1 METSTSP
8 TKNEAK
14 STRAASSHSSQLEID
29 RHYRPELKFTNF
41 AAQAPIVTKYVTSK
55 YLRNDA
61 SFFQRDEL
69 LKPRVFRE
77 KERERDS
84 KDEDMEDE
92 EEENREGSKVLVIHP
107 GSKNLRIGC
116 ASNAFPLIIPHVIAR
131 KLKIPN
137 DRSNKVKKDNK
148 ENADFM
154 EIDSGTNTNITAN
167 TIELL
172 KEGHQVNEETGKNA
186 IIESGGNGSATKEE
200 SSNENMSGSPS
211 SLANIDEFEQ
221 EEETRIKK
229 GIDEIK
235 KELKERMKIAKRRPV
250 ANASAQIASFNK
262 AVVPEIIPDHN
273 DPYKVEWT
281 RIDDGHDYYVGDKA
295 LRIPTPLTPYKLL
308 YPIQRGDL
316 NTRDYDSIK
325 AVIGDLETI
334 WTEVITEQLKI
345 KKKNFDKYSVIL
357 VIPDLFNRLSV
368 AEIVTMLLRYMG
380 FSRVFVQQE
389 AVCVTFGAG
398 MSMAC
403 VVDIG
408 AQTTSITCVE
418 DGMCIPDSR
427 IYLNY
432 GCDDITIFFLRL
444 LKRSRF
450 PYEEID
456 LNRSYDWMLAE
467 EMKERF
473 CTLNEAN
480 LTIQLYDFY
489 VRAPNEPTK
498 KYQIKTYD
506 EAIIA
511 PMLLLYPHIINFQK
525 KVNEFPTKFFTYAI
539 DDINEGNASTGPK
552 LSLITNPSQIRS
564 SSYTSPSPGPRDSP
578 LPSTPVRNE
587 PNTTTTGPSSPS
599 VFSSLSRNNIT
610 PMVDPVSTLPLDE
623 AIVQSINCSSTEERV
638 KKFYSSII
646 VVGGGGLIPGIN
658 AMLEDRLSSRPMPF
672 ADKLEVLSS
681 PRELDPRLLAWKGA
695 SVMSKLEI
703 VNESWINSREWGEL
717 GVRCLR
723 EKAMFAW

>member
-1 METSTSP
+1 MEASTSQA
-8 TKNEAK
+8 KAEAKSAK
-14 STRAASSHSSQLEID
+14 STRAASLHSSQLGID

-55 YLRNDA
+55 FLRHDV

-69 LKPRVFRE
+69 TKPRI
-77 KERERDS
+77 D
-84 KDEDMEDE
+84 
-92 EEENREGSKVLVIHP
+92 REGSKVLVIHP
-107 GSKNLRIGC
+107 GSKNLRIGR
-116 ASNAFPLIIPHVIAR
+116 ASNAFPLIVPHVIAR
-131 KLKIPN
+131 KLNIPN
-137 DRSNKVKKDNK
+137 DRNSRIKKENK
-148 ENADFM
+148 ENTDFM
-154 EIDSGTNTNITAN
+154 EIDSTTTN
-167 TIELL
+167 TIEPL
-172 KEGHQVNEETGKNA
+172 HQGNDESSKNVTTD
-186 IIESGGNGSATKEE
+186 GGGSNGSTVKEE
-200 SSNENMSGSPS
+200 SSNENTSGSPS
-211 SLANIDEFEQ
+211 SLANIDELEQ
-221 EEETRIKK
+221 EEEARIKK

-235 KELKERMKIAKRRPV
+235 KELKERMKAAKRRPV

-262 AVVPEIIPDHN
+262 LVVPEIIPDHN

-281 RIDDGHDYYVGDKA
+281 RIDDGHDYYIGEKA
-295 LRIPTPLTPYKLL
+295 LRIPTPLTPFKLL

-334 WTEVITEQLKI
+334 WTEVIIEQLKV

-368 AEIVTMLLRYMG
+368 TEMVTMLLRYMG

-418 DGMCIPDSR
+418 DGMCIPDS
-427 IYLNY
+427 
-432 GCDDITIFFLRL
+432 
-444 LKRSRF
+444 RSRF

-511 PMLLLYPHIINFQK
+511 PMVL
-525 KVNEFPTKFFTYAI
+525 
-539 DDINEGNASTGPK
+539 
-552 LSLITNPSQIRS
+552 RS

-578 LPSTPVRNE
+578 LPSTPRIDS
-587 PNTTTTGPSSPS
+587 NTTATGPSSPS

-610 PMVDPVSTLPLDE
+610 PIVDPVSTLPLDE
-623 AIVQSINCSSTEERV
+623 AIVQSINCSPTEERV

-681 PRELDPRLLAWKGA
+681 RRELDPRLLAWKGA

-703 VNESWINSREWGEL
+703 VNESWINTREWGEL

-723 EKAMFAW
+723 EKAMFVW